1 MIGPN
6 AKQISGGQA
15 QRLAI
20 ARALY
25 QETNFL
31 IFDEAT
37 SSVDVKT
44 ENEIIQNIYSLKNKK
59 TLVIITHKESLLDG
73 CNKIFRIK
81 NRQLIKVK

>member
-1 MIGPN
+1 MKDFFSSSPI
-6 AKQISGGQA
+6 
-15 QRLAI
+15 
-20 ARALY
+20 
-25 QETNFL
+25 L

-59 TLVIITHKESLLDG
+59 TLVIITHKESLLNG